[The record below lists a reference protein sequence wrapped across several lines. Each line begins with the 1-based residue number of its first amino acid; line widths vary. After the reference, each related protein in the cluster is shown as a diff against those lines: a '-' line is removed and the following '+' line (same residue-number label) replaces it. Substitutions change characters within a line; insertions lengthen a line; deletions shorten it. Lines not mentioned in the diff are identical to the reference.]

1 MKRLFRSPLLA
12 ALLLASLPAAVPASA
27 QTSSS
32 DRAPVVIVVT
42 IDGFPARALKDPR
55 LPMPTLRALAASGA
69 AAEGMIPINPSVT
82 WPNHTALITGVN
94 ATGHHVLAN
103 GHIVVPEDGSA
114 PEVQPWVDKD
124 KLVDART
131 LYEAA
136 TEKGLTTAQ
145 VDWVAIYGA
154 KGVTWKF
161 DEAPKLNDVISQE
174 LIAQGLVTADQL
186 EHFGDD
192 SSAAW
197 RDEIWTDA
205 AVDIVEKHRPNLLL
219 FHLLQTDTLQH
230 EYGAMSAAGYE
241 AYANADHCLAR
252 VVEAVKKAGLADRT
266 TFVIA
271 SDHGFASYTKTIHVE
286 NALVDAGVAQGSGK
300 HTTGDAQLLAEGGAA
315 YVYIRDKAKRAQLE
329 SELKPK
335 LAALEG
341 VAGVYTNEEA
351 RAIGIPSDEVTG
363 QAPQLYLVA
372 KPGYA
377 FGEGVAPTVVTE
389 NPERGAHGY
398 LNTMPEMQALFV
410 ASGVAIKPGVK
421 LPVFPNLRVEPTIA
435 EILGVNM
442 PKNEA
447 PLSEILR

>member
-1 MKRLFRSPLLA
+1 MSALFC
-12 ALLLASLPAAVPASA
+12 ALLLASLPQAVPAFA
-27 QTSSS
+27 QTAAA
-32 DRAPVVIVVT
+32 DRAPVVILVT

-55 LPMPTLRALAASGA
+55 LPMPALRALAASGA
-69 AAEGMIPINPSVT
+69 VAEGMMPINPTVT

-94 ATGHHVLAN
+94 ASGHHVLAN
-103 GHIVVPEDGSA
+103 GHIVVPEDGGD
-114 PEVQPWVDKD
+114 PEVKPWVDKD
-124 KLVDART
+124 QLVDART

-161 DEAPKLNDVISQE
+161 DEAPKLDDTISKE
-174 LIAQGLVTADQL
+174 LMAQGLVTADQL

-205 AVDIVEKHRPNLLL
+205 AVDIIEKHRSNLLL

-230 EYGAMSAAGYE
+230 EYGAMSSAGYE

-252 VVEAVKKAGLADRT
+252 VVEAVKKAGIADRT

-271 SDHGFASYTKTIHVE
+271 SDHGFASYTKTIHVA
-286 NALVDAGVAQGSGK
+286 NVLVEAGVAQGSGRQS
-300 HTTGDAQLLAEGGAA
+300 TGVAQLMPEGGAA
-315 YVYIRDKAKRAQLE
+315 FIYIRDKAKRAQLE
-329 SELKPK
+329 AELKPK

-351 RAIGIPSDEVTG
+351 RAIGIPSDAVTD

-372 KPGYA
+372 KLGYA
-377 FGEGVAPTVVTE
+377 FGDGVAPTAITA

-398 LNTMPEMQALFV
+398 LNSMPEMQALFV
-410 ASGVAIKPGVK
+410 ASGVAVKPGVK
-421 LPVFPNLRVEPTIA
+421 LPDFPNLRVEPTIA
-435 EILGVNM
+435 QILGVSM
-442 PKNEA
+442 PKNEP
-447 PLSEILR
+447 PLTEILK